1 MKIIQKC
8 TLAIIFA
15 LLAIP
20 VSSQQGETMAPKE
33 KLIEVN
39 MEGTVTAI
47 SKETREITL
56 KGPDGELMTV
66 TAGENVKRFDEIAV
80 GDVIELDYY
89 TYIMAEFRE
98 PTAEELAE
106 PVAVLA
112 DEYKAP
118 ADMAP
123 GAAIGAL
130 VRAVVTIEIL
140 NRPNHLATVR
150 GPNGNYVTISVED
163 EALMEKLHIG
173 QVVIITY
180 AEAMAVGLAKV
191 GQ

>member
-1 MKIIQKC
+1 MKIIEKC
-8 TLAIIFA
+8 KLAIIFA
-15 LLAIP
+15 LLG
-20 VSSQQGETMAPKE
+20 VSLHSQEGETMAPKE

-47 SKETREITL
+47 SKENREITL

-66 TAGENVKRFDEIAV
+66 TAGDNVKRFDEIAV
-80 GDVIELDYY
+80 GDVIALDYY

-98 PTAEELAE
+98 PTSEELAQ
-106 PVAVLA
+106 PIVVLA

-118 ADMAP
+118 ADVPP
-123 GAAIGAL
+123 GAAVGAL
-130 VRAVVTIEIL
+130 VRAVVTVEII
-140 NRPNHLATVR
+140 NRPHQLVTVK
-150 GPNGNYVTISVED
+150 GPQGNYVSISVED
-163 EALMEKLHIG
+163 ESLMEKLHVG